1 MKMRNV
7 HRVVALA
14 LCFTLSLSLLSGVS
28 YAKTKGE

>member
-1 MKMRNV
+1 MKMRKV
-7 HRVVALA
+7 HRVVVLA